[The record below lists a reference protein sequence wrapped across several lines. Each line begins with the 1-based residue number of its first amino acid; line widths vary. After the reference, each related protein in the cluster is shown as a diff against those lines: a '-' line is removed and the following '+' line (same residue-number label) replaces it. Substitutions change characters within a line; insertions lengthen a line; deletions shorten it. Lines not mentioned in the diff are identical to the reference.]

1 MTGNTLI
8 RIVAIS
14 GFLAVVLGAFG
25 AHALE
30 SQLGPSQVDTFQT
43 GVRYHFYHT
52 LALFLVALLMLQRGS
67 SRSLRVVGWCFLIG
81 ILLFSGSLYLLSTR
95 PMTGLEAPWLG
106 PITPIGGTFFIAGWI
121 SLLVHS
127 FQGSKK

>member
-1 MTGNTLI
+1 MSANGLLRLSGI
-8 RIVAIS
+8 F

-30 SQLGPSQVDTFQT
+30 SQLGPSQIDTFQT

-52 LALFLVALLMLQRGS
+52 LALILLALLLLQRPG
-67 SRSLRVVGWCFLIG
+67 SRSLRVAAWLFTIG
-81 ILLFSGSLYLLSTR
+81 ILFFSGSLYLLSTQ

-121 SLLVHS
+121 ALFIHT
-127 FQGSKK
+127 FQYKKK